1 MTVSTEVDHNE
12 YTGNGVTTTFPYTF
26 RILNKSDLVVQTL
39 DSSDNITTLALD
51 TNYTV
56 TGAGNYSGGSVVL
69 SAPLASGWRITIDR
83 ELEVVQETDLRN
95 QGRFFP
101 EVHED
106 AFDYLTMLIQQC
118 FGWTRLALLKPNW
131 LAKYYDAKQNKI
143 SNLADPAAQQDAVNN
158 RSMRNYV
165 DAAIAGVVGGFGWFI
180 QYGAGAVYRTF
191 QDKMRDV
198 VSVKDF
204 GAIGD
209 GVADDT
215 ASFRSAAAYI
225 DASPKTTLK
234 IPKGTYII
242 SDTITSKPFLMV
254 GEGTPSI
261 SAKNMTGKP
270 VFSMTSTSTDLGRV
284 MGSVG
289 IEWIADGGD
298 IDCAILGP
306 KDTAQYDTYF
316 LRYIIRDN
324 YCHGATRN
332 LSGYSFA
339 WTNSATRWF
348 RVGDCVGAQ
357 ISHNCIQ
364 GKFDIKLD
372 PSVQMEECGFEFDAN
387 SAILSVRMHDNNIGP
402 IKTGINIL
410 NRVFMTFHDNDIIG
424 SLNGIVWNGTT
435 KFNEPKIHHNNI
447 NAQQH
452 GVVVD
457 GASYITFTDNTIRR
471 HSAGW
476 KGGSY
481 DWYGYRITNGTDIK
495 ILHST
500 VQPDESAGA
509 FPGTMFGYAL
519 TDTANSLLDGNFVG
533 VGCDQGI
540 TQVNC
545 TSVNI
550 NNTISAQNASDAIL
564 FRFTSN
570 SRRCSVGQYSLV
582 SSFTGTVLSKDGTIV
597 NAISMLNAQYDLQST
612 ANVVTEKTRVNAAA
626 DNKKWRET
634 VGTTQL
640 SQSIVSDSGTAV
652 PYLILTRN
660 GAASISVYEIRADR
674 IRLNNGPELITGT
687 GSPEGVVT
695 AVKGSQFL
703 RTDSAETTALY
714 VKQTT
719 TGNTGWKA
727 L

>member
-1 MTVSTEVDHNE
+1 MSDITANLVVGMPAQLFTLASSFKANANGKIFIGVPDTDPTIPSNQIQVYVENE
-12 YTGNGVTTTFPYTF
+12 DGSHVPVPQPIVINSGGFPVLGGQIKKFVTT
-26 RILNKSDLVVQTL
+26 Q
-39 DSSDNITTLALD
+39 
-51 TNYTV
+51 
-56 TGAGNYSGGSVVL
+56 NYSMLVKDAYGAQQFYFEDVAKYDPDQLQSRLSGSDGAKYVGYGQTTVFDSL
-69 SAPLASGWRITIDR
+69 SINVKRFGAKGDGTTID
-83 ELEVVQETDLRN
+83 TY
-95 QGRFFP
+95 
-101 EVHED
+101 
-106 AFDYLTMLIQQC
+106 AFKVAADYMNANPQASLLIPP
-118 FGWTRLALLKPNW
+118 G
-131 LAKYYDAKQNKI
+131 
-143 SNLADPAAQQDAVNN
+143 S
-158 RSMRNYV
+158 YV
-165 DAAIAGVVGGFGWFI
+165 
-180 QYGAGAVYRTF
+180 
-191 QDKMRDV
+191 
-198 VSVKDF
+198 
-204 GAIGD
+204 
-209 GVADDT
+209 
-215 ASFRSAAAYI
+215 I
-225 DASPKTTLK
+225 D
-234 IPKGTYII
+234 
-242 SDTITSKPFLMV
+242 DTITSKPFLIV
-254 GEGTPSI
+254 GDGNPSLI
-261 SAKNMTGKP
+261 AKNMAGKAL
-270 VFSMTSTSTDLGRV
+270 FDMTFPSTDKSRV

-289 IEWIADGGD
+289 VEWIADGGD

-364 GKFDIKLD
+364 GKFDIKTD
-372 PSVQMEECGFEFDAN
+372 PSVQIEECGFEFDAS
-387 SAILSVRMHDNNIGP
+387 SAIMSVRMHDNNIGP
-402 IKTGINIL
+402 IKTGVNIL
-410 NRVFMTFHDNDIIG
+410 NRVFMTAHDNDLIG
-424 SLNGIVWNGTT
+424 TLDGLVWNGAT

-447 NAQQH
+447 NAQRN
-452 GVVVD
+452 GIVVD
-457 GASYITFTDNTIRR
+457 GAGYMTFTDNTIRR
-471 HSAGW
+471 HSSGW
-476 KGGSY
+476 KGGSN

-550 NNTISAQNASDAIL
+550 NNTISTQSAADAIL
-564 FRFTSN
+564 FRFTAN
-570 SRRCSVGQYSLV
+570 SRRCTVGQYSLV
-582 SSFTGTVLSKDGTIV
+582 SSFRGTVLSKDETIV
-597 NAISMLNAQYDLQST
+597 NDITMLNSLYDLQSLG
-612 ANVVTEKTRVNAAA
+612 NIVTEKTRVNATA
-626 DNKKWRET
+626 DSKKWRET
-634 VGTTQL
+634 IGINQL

-652 PYLILTRN
+652 PYLIVTRN
-660 GAASISVYEIRADR
+660 EATSISVYEVRANRVR
-674 IRLNNGPELITGT
+674 INNGPEIITGT

-703 RTDSAETTALY
+703 RTDSAESTAMY
-714 VKQTT
+714 IKQTT